1 MSVNNKKILLLYNY
15 LYENSFINY
24 YKWLIDFYIFD
35 DCWCIMKMKTMKKLW
50 KISS

>member
-35 DCWCIMKMKTMKKLW
+35 DCWCNYEKYRVNEC
-50 KISS
+50 